1 MFLGQRRF
9 PYQGLRFWSMLQEGP
24 PHAHTHTHT
33 HGVPK
38 YSPKLSEPL
47 RKHDSMFQFT
57 PANGHVK
64 HHYIYIYTVII
75 YIYMLC
81 RHLYFTSCLK
91 TLLRRTVT
99 ALKSFHRAS
108 RTLQR
113 PEAQSVRTDPV
124 GLEAAGQSARRAAS
138 HLAFVR
144 QGPFSKV

>member
-1 MFLGQRRF
+1 
-9 PYQGLRFWSMLQEGP
+9 
-24 PHAHTHTHT
+24 
-33 HGVPK
+33 
-38 YSPKLSEPL
+38 
-47 RKHDSMFQFT
+47 
-57 PANGHVK
+57 
-64 HHYIYIYTVII
+64 
-75 YIYMLC
+75 MLC